1 MASNRE
7 YDNDPDVYIGVK
19 LPIKHDELGFFSK
32 TKTTLEQ
39 AEYNLQNLLLTKFG
53 ERLAHPTFGCA
64 LASLVFEQMD
74 TTIIDRAE
82 EAIREAANS
91 WLPYLSISDVEPVI
105 DEGNNRLNVKIS
117 YSLKNDRTQ
126 INRTTI
132 TYDGGNI

>member
-19 LPIKHDELGFFSK
+19 LPIRHGELGFFNK

-39 AEYNLQNLLLTKFG
+39 AEYNLKNLLLTKFG

-74 TTIIDRAE
+74 PSIIDRAE
-82 EAIREAANS
+82 ESIREAANL
-91 WLPYLSISDVEPVI
+91 WLPYLSISDVESVI
-105 DEGNNRLNVKIS
+105 DDASNRLNVKIS
-117 YSLKNDRTQ
+117 YSLKNDKTQ
-126 INRTTI
+126 INKTII